1 MVARSVIMSNI
12 AQLKVNGLNNVQ
24 SKLNKIKVLV
34 LRGNKKAFVGAGK
47 LGIKI
52 ITERTLDGKDYK
64 NNSFKKYSKKYA
76 DAKGSTHVDLF
87 RSGKM
92 LKAMD
97 YQTFAKGLR
106 IYVKKKTHDGKLNT
120 YNLAVVQNFGANA
133 GKNHTA
139 KIPKREFMGLNDKD
153 IKRILALVRA
163 FFDRE
168 IKRIF

>member
-1 MVARSVIMSNI
+1 MADI
-12 AQLKVNGLNNVQ
+12 AQLKVNGLRNVQ
-24 SKLNKIKVLV
+24 SKLNKIKLLV

-47 LGIKI
+47 LGVKI

-64 NNSFKKYSKKYA
+64 NNSFRKYSKKYA
-76 DAKGSTHVDLF
+76 DQKGTTHVDLF

-106 IYVKKKTHDGKLNT
+106 IYVKKKSHDGKLNT
-120 YNLAVVQNFGANA
+120 YNLAVVQNFGANT
-133 GKNHTA
+133 GKAN
-139 KIPKREFMGLNDKD
+139 IPSREFMGLNDRD
-153 IKRILALVRA
+153 IKRILLLVRA